1 MAETKAINIKTA
13 IISFFKYFG
22 IILIISNLP
31 GFSKNQAGL
40 VRVTKTKIKT
50 FYTIKDEMPTYVAPA
65 RDSQGNVIE
74 DIVIPDEV
82 EPKKRGK
89 KSDDEMPF

>member
-50 FYTIKDEMPTYVAPA
+50 P
-65 RDSQGNVIE
+65 
-74 DIVIPDEV
+74 
-82 EPKKRGK
+82 
-89 KSDDEMPF
+89 